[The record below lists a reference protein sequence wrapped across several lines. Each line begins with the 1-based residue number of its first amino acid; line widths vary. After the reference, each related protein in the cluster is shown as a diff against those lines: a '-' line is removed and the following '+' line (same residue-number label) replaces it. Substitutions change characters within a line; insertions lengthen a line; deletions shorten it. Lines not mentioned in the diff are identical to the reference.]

1 MNIRGCIFDLGG
13 TIVDKYSRTPFIS
26 LKNCFQ
32 KRNVLLDDKLIFK
45 DMGMHKLDHIK
56 HILKDPYIR
65 VDWKN
70 KYGKYPEK
78 GVDELN
84 IFKDFN
90 EIQRLNT
97 IDYLDI
103 IPETKRTIQY
113 LHNRGIKIGTTTG
126 FNKEIT
132 DLVRDKLNE
141 NKIYIESFVSST
153 CLDKPA
159 RPEPFMIQEN
169 MKRLNLENPKRIL
182 KIDDTQVGIEEGK
195 NAGCITVGVYR
206 WSTYMKICDVENE
219 YRIPRNELDLKI
231 AESKYTLSQANPDF
245 LIRSLDELPGI
256 IRFLDGY
263 K

>member
-70 KYGKYPEK
+70 KFGKYPEK

-97 IDYLDI
+97 TDYLDI

-132 DLVRDKLNE
+132 DLVTDKLNE
-141 NKIYIESFVSST
+141 NQIYIESFVSST
-153 CLDKPA
+153 CLDKPS
-159 RPEPFMIQEN
+159 RPEPFMIHEN

-182 KIDDTQVGIEEGK
+182 KVDDTQVGIEEGK

-231 AESKYTLSQANPDF
+231 AESKHTLSLANPDF

>member
-1 MNIRGCIFDLGG
+1 MIIRGCIFDLGG

-32 KRNVLLDDKLIFK
+32 KRNILLDDKLIFK

-70 KYGKYPEK
+70 KFNKYPEK
-78 GVDELN
+78 GIDELKV
-84 IFKDFN
+84 FEDFN
-90 EIQRLNT
+90 EIQKLNT
-97 IDYLDI
+97 TDYLDI
-103 IPETKRTIQY
+103 IPETKRTVEY
-113 LHNRGIKIGTTTG
+113 LNNRGIKIGTTTG

-132 DLVRDKLNE
+132 DLVRDKLND
-141 NKIYIESFVSST
+141 NKIYINSYVSST
-153 CLDKPA
+153 CLDKPS
-159 RPEPFMIQEN
+159 RPAPYMIYEN
-169 MKRLNLENPKRIL
+169 MNRLNINNPKRII
-182 KIDDTQVGIEEGK
+182 KVDDTKVGIEEGK

-219 YRIPRNELDLKI
+219 YRIPRDEL
-231 AESKYTLSQANPDF
+231 ESKIQESKSTLSEANPDF
-245 LIRSLDELPGI
+245 LIRSLDELPRI
-256 IRFLDGY
+256 IKFLNGY